1 MIHAFPI
8 HEGSPSFFDF
18 VVRLTINI
26 GRGVPSMC
34 TGIAVTGAGGVG
46 YVVTA
51 KHCCGGFPGCYS
63 GMPLTGCVMRGEPLK
78 TQAHIVGVLQANPEN
93 YREWRPRDVAILV
106 LDRPVV
112 TKKAFKF
119 SFQLPRRKASVASYG
134 LHEDGVPAPDLR
146 VGQFSIKAVTP
157 SAGVTK
163 PGDGTLVELVGEQ
176 RTDLPGAPYT
186 GIVGGDSG
194 APVFWT
200 RAPKPG
206 QRTTNIVY
214 GVVSAAVDIPGVAF
228 SDADIA
234 SYQDN
239 LWAQKRFARLGF
251 PIDTGAVEDD
261 TTFFPLSSF
270 PSESMSN
277 ASTEVTPRSGKDGF
291 LSKAPTAAPE
301 TNGSTAAPKTTA
313 TTTTKASLGEH
324 RFSAGSTAAPETTAT
339 TTTKAG
345 LGEHPFSKGAP
356 EELKRLIIVG
366 GGFDVAIPNASS
378 ILADPI
384 AKTALEDSMSKE
396 LVKSIDTKGIA
407 EEDVSVELYDADY
420 SSRQGNSRRLGE
432 SLHASYTISLS
443 DLLDDAS
450 QTGTAVA
457 NKMNAQSPADMTTI
471 VNAALQ
477 TAALESARLHGV
489 RATGVTVTA
498 TAAF

>member
-1 MIHAFPI
+1 MVNAHQIPP
-8 HEGSPSFFDF
+8 GSPIFFDF

-34 TGIAVTGAGGVG
+34 TGIAVTGADGNG

-63 GMPLTGCVMRGEPLK
+63 GMPVNGCVMRGEPLK
-78 TQAHIVGVLQANPEN
+78 TQAHIVGVLANPEN

-112 TKKAFKF
+112 TKKPFKF
-119 SFQLPRRKASVASYG
+119 SFQLPKWKASVASYG
-134 LHEDGVPAPDLR
+134 LHETGVPAPDLR
-146 VGQFSIKAVTP
+146 VGQFVIKNVTP

-200 RAPKPG
+200 RAPKAG

-214 GVVSAAVDIPGVAF
+214 GVVSSSTDFPGVAF

-239 LWAQKRFARLGF
+239 LWVQKRFARLGF

-301 TNGSTAAPKTTA
+301 TSGSTAAPK
-313 TTTTKASLGEH
+313 
-324 RFSAGSTAAPETTAT
+324 TTAT

-450 QTGTAVA
+450 QIGTAVA